1 MPRLQRQG
9 ENMRM
14 VLAAFGLLVLG
25 GCVAT
30 KPYYVS
36 DSARYAVAGGLYP
49 GKATVYVIRDGSFP
63 GAAWP
68 ITVKLDGADQVTL
81 RRETFAQFASVPGR
95 REMLM
100 HWNPL
105 AGEPDVA
112 INVEL
117 QADKTYY
124 FAFSTSLAWMGRYS
138 EWGAQL
144 RQVDRSTGEA
154 MTNAFKNRDTRQL
167 NSAP

>member
-1 MPRLQRQG
+1 MRL
-9 ENMRM
+9 
-14 VLAAFGLLVLG
+14 VLAVLGLLALSA
-25 GCVAT
+25 CADT
-30 KPYYVS
+30 KPYYIS

-68 ITVKLDGADQVTL
+68 ITAKLDGADQATL
-81 RRETFAQFASVPGR
+81 RRETFAQFASTPGR
-95 REMLM
+95 REILM

-124 FAFSTSLAWMGRYS
+124 FAFSTSLAQLGRYQR
-138 EWGAQL
+138 WGAEL

-154 MTNAFKNRDTRQL
+154 MTTSFKTRDAAGA
-167 NSAP
+167 N

>member
-1 MPRLQRQG
+1 MRL
-9 ENMRM
+9 
-14 VLAAFGLLVLG
+14 VLTAAGLLALS
-25 GCVAT
+25 GCVST
-30 KPYYVS
+30 KPFYIS
-36 DSARYAVAGGLYP
+36 DSARYAVDGGLYP

-68 ITVKLDGADQVTL
+68 ITAKLDGADQATL
-81 RRETFAQFASVPGR
+81 RRETFAQFASPPGR
-95 REMLM
+95 REIFM

-124 FAFSTSLAWMGRYS
+124 FAFSTSLAYMGRYS
-138 EWGAQL
+138 QWGAQL

-154 MTNAFKNRDTRQL
+154 MTNAFKNRDTAGA
-167 NSAP
+167 N